1 MLDRGSCV
9 YLHPHP
15 FLLILAFFIW
25 GYKPLFI
32 FTQFFFNLFD
42 PFVIDQMW
50 LLFTRAKHACIA
62 LYYTYSCANYRQ
74 LQSRS
79 ATTAHLATII
89 FIIHCIWARDIVA
102 RAVGQNVFLFLAR
115 VISIAI
121 QRESKT
127 KYYQEIWSHFLL
139 VCFEIPPFPYH
150 SQSLPPLFGSPL
162 RFDLCLYNPLLHHCT
177 DNIGFD
183 EKQSVK
189 L

>member
-50 LLFTRAKHACIA
+50 LLFTRAKNACIA

-102 RAVGQNVFLFLAR
+102 RAVGQNFFSFFGKSNINSYSAWKQNKILPRDLKPLFACMFWNP
-115 VISIAI
+115 S
-121 QRESKT
+121 
-127 KYYQEIWSHFLL
+127 F
-139 VCFEIPPFPYH
+139 
-150 SQSLPPLFGSPL
+150 SLPLPKLAPSFWFTSKVWPLPL
-162 RFDLCLYNPLLHHCT
+162 
-177 DNIGFD
+177 
-183 EKQSVK
+183 
-189 L
+189 